1 MTNNDLLR
9 RIRYTFDLS
18 DSKMIEIYALGEVEV
33 SREQVSQWLK
43 KDEDADFVACEDVEL
58 AAFLNGFIALK
69 RGKKDGEPV
78 KNETTLNNNA
88 MLRKVKIAL
97 NLQGEDMAEIFQLA
111 DFPLSNHEIS
121 AFFRKPEHKNFR
133 LCKDQVLRYFLQ
145 GLQTKHRSS

>member
-18 DSKMIEIYALGEVEV
+18 DSKMIEIYALGEIEV

-43 KDEDADFVACEDVEL
+43 KDEDDDFVACEDVEL

-78 KNETTLNNNA
+78 KNETILNNNA

-111 DFPLSNHEIS
+111 GFALSNHEIS

-145 GLQTKHRSS
+145 GLQIKHRAS